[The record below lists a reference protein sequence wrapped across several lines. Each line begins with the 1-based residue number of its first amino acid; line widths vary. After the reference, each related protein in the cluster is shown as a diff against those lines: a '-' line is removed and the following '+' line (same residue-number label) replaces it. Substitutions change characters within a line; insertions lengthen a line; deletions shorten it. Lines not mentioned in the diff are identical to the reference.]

1 MAKDLK
7 EQIEIM
13 THYLNG
19 GEVECVEK
27 GNDNW
32 EIVTKPLWNWDD
44 FEYRIKKPKQKVTIE
59 KWLCSDKQGSLVVI
73 ETTNIEEY
81 RYITEKLKLID
92 TYEVEL

>member
-32 EIVTKPLWNWDD
+32 EIVTKPLWNFDD
-44 FEYRIKKPKQKVTIE
+44 YEYRIKEPKQKVTIE
-59 KWLCSDKQGSLVVI
+59 KWLCRDKDGNFIVI
-73 ETTNIEEY
+73 EISPIDEFEHY
-81 RYITEKLKLID
+81 EKVKLIKS
-92 TYEVEL
+92 YEVEL